1 MKHIFLALIAVF
13 TLVGCSKEESSS
25 SNLNETEQRLVG
37 VWYPTTDYED
47 KWFTYNEDGTS
58 VYHNSEKDYDGV
70 WEVIDNNVLIEFYPD
85 PDETYDGWQEN
96 PDLKHIIE
104 FEDDFKIQRT
114 DYDDNT
120 RVTIMYKEC
129 EPCPA
134 RAEEFEIYFS
144 GGYQGPYG
152 EYSLETTYYTDDAD
166 GELNSEVVTSN
177 LFSGEYY
184 TLTAFDKVGFKYE
197 TNTESQASV
206 ELIEIKDSSGNII
219 FTKGDFS
226 IGIGETFIYEI
237 SSDSYTVN

>member
-37 VWYPTTDYED
+37 VWYPNTDYDD

-58 VYHNSEKDYDGV
+58 IYHNSEKDYDGV
-70 WEVIDNNVLIEFYPD
+70 WEVIDDNVLIEFYPD
-85 PDETYDGWQEN
+85 PDETYDNWQEN
-96 PDLKHIIE
+96 PDLKSTLE
-104 FEDDFKIQRT
+104 FIDDFKIQRT

-134 RAEEFEIYFS
+134 RAEEFQIYFS
-144 GGYQGPYG
+144 GEHQGQYG

-166 GELNSEVVTSN
+166 GELKSEIVTSN

-237 SSDSYTVN
+237 SSDSYTVD

>member
-1 MKHIFLALIAVF
+1 MKKIFLVLIGVF
-13 TLVGCSKEESSS
+13 AFVGCSKEDDSSS
-25 SNLNETEQRLVG
+25 SLSEIEQRLVG

-58 VYHNSEKDYDGV
+58 IYHNSEKDYDGV

-85 PDETYDGWQEN
+85 PDETVEGWQEN

-114 DYDDNT
+114 DYNDNT
-120 RVTIMYKEC
+120 LVTIMYKEC
-129 EPCPA
+129 ELCPA
-134 RAEEFEIYFS
+134 RAEEFQIYFN
-144 GGYQGPYG
+144 GEHQGQYG
-152 EYSLETTYYTDDAD
+152 EYSLETTYYTDDVD

-177 LFSGEYY
+177 LFSGDYY

-219 FTKGDFS
+219 FTKSDFS

-237 SSDSYTVN
+237 SSDSYTVD